1 VDIEAGLCNPSSKK
15 KLLGSTKF
23 GIESTH
29 RMDLNCKM
37 LEGNQRIYDDEFEK
51 LATKMQKPNDF
62 EEWSRAETFCYP
74 LSLFS

>member
-1 VDIEAGLCNPSSKK
+1 MCASCGINND
-15 KLLGSTKF
+15 LLGSTKF
-23 GIESTH
+23 GMGSTH
-29 RMDLNCKM
+29 RMDLNLKM

-51 LATKMQKPNDF
+51 LARKMQKPNDF